1 MLLSVSNLTVVRAGF
16 PVLAG
21 LSFELEAGQALFL
34 RGRNG
39 VGKTTLLRCI
49 AGLQPAGAGQIKI
62 SVDSVAY
69 SGHADGVKLQLTV
82 VENLRFWADVF
93 GTSHLE
99 SVLHALDLAGLAH
112 RLAGNLSAGQ
122 RRRLGLARML
132 LSNCTLWLFDE
143 PTVSLDKASERL
155 FAAVL
160 RQHLNVQGAVL
171 IATHTDIDIPAEQLQ
186 LDAYCADFTVPKA
199 FDEAFL

>member
-82 VENLRFWADVF
+82 VENLR
-93 GTSHLE
+93 
-99 SVLHALDLAGLAH
+99 VLG
-112 RLAGNLSAGQ
+112 
-122 RRRLGLARML
+122 
-132 LSNCTLWLFDE
+132 
-143 PTVSLDKASERL
+143 
-155 FAAVL
+155 
-160 RQHLNVQGAVL
+160 
-171 IATHTDIDIPAEQLQ
+171 
-186 LDAYCADFTVPKA
+186 
-199 FDEAFL
+199 